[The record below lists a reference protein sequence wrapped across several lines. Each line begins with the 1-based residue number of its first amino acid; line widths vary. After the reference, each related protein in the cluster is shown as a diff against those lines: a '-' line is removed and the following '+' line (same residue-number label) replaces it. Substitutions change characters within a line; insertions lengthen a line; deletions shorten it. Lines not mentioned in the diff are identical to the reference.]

1 VLRNDLAELK
11 RLAEWIEG
19 SAGQEIYLR
28 TSRLRLT
35 LPRRSCRQYHHA
47 WRRKRRTVGNC
58 GRAGAQGW
66 MAPIEYPPTGF
77 TLKMRQK
84 ATYAPQQTTPLFD
97 HLVGAG
103 EGGTSRPSEFELVI
117 NLKTAKARF
126 LCEQDFQGSKT
137 IGAAGRAA
145 NRPRKTPPRG

>member
-1 VLRNDLAELK
+1 MLKTDSANRKRCNVLTAMPSLETNRLVLRNDLAELK

-19 SAGQEIYLR
+19 SAPDR
-28 TSRLRLT
+28 RSTSEHLVCAST

-47 WRRKRRTVGNC
+47 WRRKRRTVDMHRSKQHHYSITSSA
-58 GRAGAQGW
+58 RAS
-66 MAPIEYPPTGF
+66 
-77 TLKMRQK
+77 R
-84 ATYAPQQTTPLFD
+84 
-97 HLVGAG
+97 V
-103 EGGTSRPSEFELVI
+103 GGTSRPSEFELVI

-126 LCEQDFQGSKT
+126 LCGQDFQGSKT